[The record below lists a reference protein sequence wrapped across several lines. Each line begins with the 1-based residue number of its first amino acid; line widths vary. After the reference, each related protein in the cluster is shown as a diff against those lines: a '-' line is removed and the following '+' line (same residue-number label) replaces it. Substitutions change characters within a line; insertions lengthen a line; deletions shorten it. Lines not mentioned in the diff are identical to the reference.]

1 MPIYVY
7 RCDRC
12 SATTEAMQKASDDP
26 LRTCPECGEDGL
38 RKIIAPA
45 GVIFKGSGFHKN
57 DYGSSGRRSD
67 SPKTD
72 SPKTES
78 PKPEAAP
85 SEKKGD
91 SAGEKKAGATESKVA

>member
-12 SATTEAMQKASDDP
+12 SATTEVMQKVSDEP
-26 LRTCPECGEDGL
+26 LRTCPECGDDGL

-67 SPKTD
+67 A
-72 SPKTES
+72 PKTET
-78 PKPEAAP
+78 PKADPPAP

-91 SAGEKKAGATESKVA
+91 TGGEKKAAATESKVA